1 MRHRVLLG
9 TIAASLAI
17 AGTLAAQDLPKE
29 QQTHFGFMGGGTYS
43 KFHGADIPGTASF
56 RAGFAVGA
64 FATVGLI
71 KNLALEPQV
80 VYAMKGSKVVDGTDN
95 INLKSAYIEIPL
107 LLKARFP
114 STSGNISPHFYL
126 GPQVG
131 FRVSCKF
138 SDTNTSGTDTS
149 DCKNDPDFTTKQEDF
164 NLVMGAGLDIGR
176 ALVDFRYDMGVS
188 RIQAPTVSDA
198 LDIKNRTFYLLVGWT
213 LRPVK

>member
-1 MRHRVLLG
+1 M
-9 TIAASLAI
+9 IAASLAI
-17 AGTLAAQDLPKE
+17 AGTSAAQDLPIE
-29 QQTHFGFMGGGTYS
+29 QQTHFGFVAGGTYS
-43 KFHGADIPGTASF
+43 KFHGADIPGTASA
-56 RAGFAVGA
+56 RVGFAVGA

-80 VYAMKGSKVVDGTDN
+80 IYATKGSKVADGAASFN
-95 INLKSAYIEIPL
+95 INSSYIEIPL

-114 STSGNISPHFYL
+114 AAKGNISPHFYV

-131 FRVSCKF
+131 FRLTCKY
-138 SDTNTSGTDTS
+138 SGTDG
-149 DCKNDPDFTTKQEDF
+149 TTTAASGTKCEDAPLSLSTKEEDF

-176 ALVDFRYDMGVS
+176 ALVDIRYDWGVS

-198 LDIKNRTFYLLVGWT
+198 LDIKNRAFYLLVGWT